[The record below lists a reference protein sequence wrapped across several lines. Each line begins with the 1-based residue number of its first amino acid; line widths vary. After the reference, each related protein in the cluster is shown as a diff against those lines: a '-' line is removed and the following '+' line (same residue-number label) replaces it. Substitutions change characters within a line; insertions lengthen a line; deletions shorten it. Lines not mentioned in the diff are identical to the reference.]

1 MLNRRHLR
9 IKVLQI
15 LYAYFQTE
23 DRDAHRSEKELMRSI
38 DKMYELYLFYL
49 LIFEEQINFAERRI
63 EERQHKVR
71 PTKEDLNPNRKFAD
85 NRIFKHFALNVD
97 LKRNSEFHKIN
108 WVGAVENDLMKKLF
122 LYLTETE
129 LYTNYMQS
137 GQNSF
142 DDDRQFALALFKT
155 EIANFELLHDFFEN
169 KSIYWLDDI
178 DLVCSMV
185 LKTIKL
191 VPENGDINTP
201 ILTLYKDEEDE
212 RQFTET
218 LFRQTVKDDDKNDKL
233 IQQLTENWE
242 LDRIAKMDIIL
253 LKMALAEFTAMTSV
267 PKKVT
272 LNEYIEISKFYSTPK
287 SQVFINGILDK
298 AVELLDKDGKVKK
311 TGRGLINE

>member
-15 LYAYFQTE
+15 LYAYFQT
-23 DRDAHRSEKELMRSI
+23 DDKDAHRAEKELMRSI
-38 DKMYELYLFYL
+38 EKMYELYLFYML
-49 LIFEEQINFAERRI
+49 VFEEQLSFAQKRI
-63 EERQHKVR
+63 EERQNKVR
-71 PTKEDLNPNRKFAD
+71 PTKEDLNPNRKFVD
-85 NRIFKHFALNVD
+85 NRIFKHLSLNID
-97 LKRNSEFHKIN
+97 LKRQSEFHKIN

-122 LYLTETE
+122 LHLAESE
-129 LYTNYMQS
+129 VYTTYMNN

-142 DDDRQFALALFKT
+142 EDDRQFAISIFKT

-191 VPENGDINTP
+191 IPEDGNINMP
-201 ILTLYKDEEDE
+201 VLTLYKDEEDE
-212 RQFTET
+212 RTFTET
-218 LFRQTVKDDDKNDKL
+218 LFRRTIKDDEKNDKL
-233 IQQLTENWE
+233 IQKLTENWE

-253 LKMALAEFTAMTSV
+253 LKMALAEFTALTSV

-298 AVELLDKDGKVKK
+298 AVEMLDKEGQVKK
-311 TGRGLINE
+311 TGRGLIN

>member
-15 LYAYFQTE
+15 LYAYFQTD
-23 DRDAHRSEKELMRSI
+23 DRDAVRTEKELMRSI
-38 DKMYELYLFYL
+38 NKMYDLYLYYL
-49 LIFEEQINFAERRI
+49 LVFEEQVGFADKRI
-63 EERQHKVR
+63 EERLNKVR
-71 PTKEDLNPNRKFAD
+71 PTDGDLNPNRKFSQ
-85 NRIFKHFALNVD
+85 NKIFKHFALNTD
-97 LKRNSEFHKIN
+97 LKKQSEIHKIN
-108 WVGAVENDLMKKLF
+108 WVGAVEHDLMKKLF
-122 LYLTETE
+122 LHLSETE
-129 LYTNYMQS
+129 IYKEYMGNGLGS
-137 GQNSF
+137 YE
-142 DDDRQFALALFKT
+142 DDRQFALNIFKT

-169 KSIYWLDDI
+169 QSIYWIDDI

-191 VPENGDINTP
+191 IPENGSIHMP

-212 RQFTET
+212 RAFTET
-218 LFRQTVKDDDKNDKL
+218 LFRKTIQDDAKNDKL
-233 IQQLTENWE
+233 IQELTENWE

-253 LKMALAEFTAMTSV
+253 LKMALTEFTALSSV

-298 AVELLDKDGKVKK
+298 AVALLDKDGQVNKS
-311 TGRGLINE
+311 GRGLIN

>member
-38 DKMYELYLFYL
+38 EKMYELYLFYML
-49 LIFEEQINFAERRI
+49 VFEEQLNFAEKRI
-63 EERQHKVR
+63 EERQNKVR
-71 PTKEDLNPNRKFAD
+71 PTHDDLNPNRKFAD
-85 NRIFKHFALNVD
+85 NRIFKHLALNID
-97 LKRNSEFHKIN
+97 LKRQSESHKIN

-122 LYLTETE
+122 LHLSECEIYTE
-129 LYTNYMQS
+129 YMAN
-137 GQNSF
+137 GKNSF
-142 DDDRQFALALFKT
+142 EDDRQFAISIFKT
-155 EIANFELLHDFFEN
+155 EIANFELLHDYFEN

-191 VPENGDINTP
+191 IPENGDIKMP
-201 ILTLYKDEEDE
+201 VLTLYKDEDDE
-212 RQFTET
+212 RSFTET
-218 LFRQTVKDDDKNDKL
+218 LFRRTVQDDEKNDKL

-253 LKMALAEFTAMTSV
+253 LKMALAEFTALTSV

-272 LNEYIEISKFYSTPK
+272 MNEYIEISKFYSTPK

-311 TGRGLINE
+311 TGRGLIN